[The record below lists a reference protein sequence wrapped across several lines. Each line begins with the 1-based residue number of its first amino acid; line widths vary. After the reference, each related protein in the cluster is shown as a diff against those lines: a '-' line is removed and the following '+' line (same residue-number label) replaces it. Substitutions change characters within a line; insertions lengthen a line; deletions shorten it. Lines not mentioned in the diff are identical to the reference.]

1 MPSKYIGSVEL
12 RGKASGACSGH
23 AGGTLRLLGLAA
35 LLVAVTYGPAC
46 AEGFENGAD
55 KAPAH
60 DGLDLGTPYVGFS
73 VADPPAGV
81 AEPKRDGANDGI
93 GRWFFQSWSAKPA
106 PETSAETLYTSAM
119 DALRANRRDEAQR
132 LLERL
137 ISEAPESPRASAAR
151 HHLGRIY
158 RGIDGGARAMPVGRT
173 EGRSLPSS
181 WSQSGVGASARPALA
196 GLSQPL
202 SRGVLHRARVSP
214 VIDAQ
219 FLSDAGDRVFFGAGS
234 AVLGARAW
242 GVIQSQAR
250 FLIRYPNL
258 FVAVEGHADDD
269 ALPEADMLRLS
280 EERAAVVR
288 ERLIAEGVDPN
299 RVVAYGRGR
308 DDRVSDCA
316 ASECMAQN
324 RRAVTVLLN
333 RRVEAKPMRRAQ
345 GEAAA
350 GSTDVSPTQ

>member
-1 MPSKYIGSVEL
+1 MPSKYRARAG
-12 RGKASGACSGH
+12 RQRKAGGACRVH
-23 AGGTLRLLGLAA
+23 AGGTLGLLWLAT
-35 LLVAVTYGPAC
+35 LLVAFAYEPAR
-46 AEGFENGAD
+46 AEGVENGGD
-55 KAPAH
+55 KALPH
-60 DGLDLGTPYVGFS
+60 DGIDLGTPYVGFS

-81 AEPKRDGANDGI
+81 SEPRRDSASEGI

-106 PETSAETLYTSAM
+106 PQVSAETLYTSAM
-119 DALRANRRDEAQR
+119 DALRDNRRDEAQR

-151 HHLGRIY
+151 QQLGRIY
-158 RGIDGGARAMPVGRT
+158 RGVDGEARAVSVGRT
-173 EGRSLPSS
+173 DGHRLPSS
-181 WSQSGVGASARPALA
+181 SQSGVPAPAKPALA

-202 SRGVLHRARVSP
+202 SQGSLHQARVSP
-214 VIDAQ
+214 AIDAQ
-219 FLSDAGDRVFFGAGS
+219 FLSDAGDRVFFGTGS

-242 GVIQSQAR
+242 GVIQAQAR

-258 FVAVEGHADDD
+258 FAAVEGHADDG
-269 ALPEADMLRLS
+269 ALPDAETLRLS
-280 EERAAVVR
+280 EQRAAVVR
-288 ERLIAEGVDPN
+288 DRLIAEGVDA
-299 RVVAYGRGR
+299 RRLVAYGRGR

-333 RRVEAKPMRRAQ
+333 RRVAAKPMRRAQ
-345 GEAAA
+345 GEASA